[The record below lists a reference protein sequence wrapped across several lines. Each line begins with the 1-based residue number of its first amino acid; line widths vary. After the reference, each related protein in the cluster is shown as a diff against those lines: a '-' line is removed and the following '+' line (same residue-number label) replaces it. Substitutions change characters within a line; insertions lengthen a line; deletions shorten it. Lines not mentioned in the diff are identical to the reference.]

1 MCANNISCISEF
13 TPVRFPN
20 AQMIYKFL
28 HSLFRY
34 HLCCFL
40 AGTYVLFTS
49 GCQNYFDGISVYIA
63 MRDVPLLSYIFQKF
77 HYPNFLLD
85 QFSLSLPYKEE
96 HDVWH
101 YVVSFEN
108 FVMPVIILGID
119 TTKHFGLL
127 SNIDLVHFV
136 CEHFFVSVTKNSH
149 WLSHLAALLSFQNCC
164 F

>member
-1 MCANNISCISEF
+1 MLIIVLAFDGTFDYEYADGQLKNVCANNISSISEF

-20 AQMIYKFL
+20 ARMIYKFL
-28 HSLFRY
+28 HSLFRC

-49 GCQNYFDGISVYIA
+49 GCLDSFDGISVYIA
-63 MRDVPLLSYIFQKF
+63 MTDVPPLSYIFQKF

-85 QFSLSLPYKEE
+85 EFSFSLVYKEE
-96 HDVWH
+96 RSVWH

-108 FVMPVIILGID
+108 FVMPVTILGID
-119 TTKHFGLL
+119 TTKHCGPV

-136 CEHFFVSVTKNSH
+136 
-149 WLSHLAALLSFQNCC
+149 
-164 F
+164 